1 MVDGAI
7 PWMVVLGSN
16 LFLTYLLF
24 GHGVSV

>member
-7 PWMVVLGSN
+7 PWIVVLGSN
-16 LFLTYLLF
+16 PFLPYLLF